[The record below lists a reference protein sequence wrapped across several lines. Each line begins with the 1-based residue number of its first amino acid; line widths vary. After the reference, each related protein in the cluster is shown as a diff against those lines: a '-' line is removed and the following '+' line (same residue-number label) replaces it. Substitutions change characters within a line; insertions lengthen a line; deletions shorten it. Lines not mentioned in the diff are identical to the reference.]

1 MRRLTEAADRLERA
15 LAGGPV
21 PHDAETRR
29 MLAAAGALA
38 PDTTR
43 SPARIKSTR
52 DAMLNAFRR
61 ANAPVDTRQDAG
73 TGDGLEEVR
82 LHREE
87 TTLPGGGRLILSDM
101 EEITPAQIDAAVE
114 AHAAIARDK
123 DHQR

>member
-1 MRRLTEAADRLERA
+1 
-15 LAGGPV
+15 
-21 PHDAETRR
+21 

>member
-15 LAGGPV
+15 LTGGPV
-21 PHDAETRR
+21 PHDAETRH

-43 SPARIKSTR
+43 SPARIRSTR
-52 DAMLNAFRR
+52 EAMLNAFRR
-61 ANAPVDTRQDAG
+61 ANAPVEAREDAG
-73 TGDGLEEVR
+73 TGDGLDEVS

-87 TTLPGGGRLILSDM
+87 ATLPGGARIVLSDM